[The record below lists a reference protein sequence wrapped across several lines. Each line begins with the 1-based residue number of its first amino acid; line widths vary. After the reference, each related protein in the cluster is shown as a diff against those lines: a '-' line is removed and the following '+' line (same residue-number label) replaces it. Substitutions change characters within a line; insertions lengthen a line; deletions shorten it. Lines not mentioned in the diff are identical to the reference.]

1 MATTTSEIKTVR
13 KRASMGPTQVI
24 VQKSTPG
31 TRVSYGGPNT
41 LIRRNVVSS
50 TTFAAPNRPVGEAGK
65 VSKESVQTVLST
77 RGKEKKEMGDLNSK
91 LANYIDKVKYM
102 EACNKAMTEE
112 IERLRKMK
120 GYTQQRVRD
129 EYEDELKEARETIA
143 QLSKELA
150 PLQAKVLALEDKVET
165 KDEE

>member
-1 MATTTSEIKTVR
+1 MTTEIKTTR
-13 KRASMGPTQVI
+13 KRASMGPTAVI
-24 VQKSTPG
+24 VQKTAPG
-31 TRVSYGGPNT
+31 TRMSFGGPGST
-41 LIRRNVVSS
+41 IRRNVISS
-50 TTFAAPNRPVGEAGK
+50 QSFSAPMRAMGEAGK
-65 VSKESVQTVLST
+65 VSKESVQTVMST

>member
-1 MATTTSEIKTVR
+1 MSTTTTEIKTTR
-13 KRASMGPTQVI
+13 KRASMGPNPVI
-24 VQKSTPG
+24 VQKTAPG
-31 TRVSYGGPNT
+31 TRMSLGPGT
-41 LIRRNVVSS
+41 TIRRNVIQS
-50 TTFAAPNRPVGEAGK
+50 TTFGAPNRPMGEAGK

-150 PLQAKVLALEDKVET
+150 PLQAKLLALEDQNET
-165 KDEE
+165 KDEQ

>member
-1 MATTTSEIKTVR
+1 MTSVSTEIKTTR
-13 KRASMGPTQVI
+13 KRQSLAPSAVI
-24 VQKSTPG
+24 VQKTAPG
-31 TRVSYGGPNT
+31 TRMSFPSQT
-41 LIRRNVVSS
+41 IRRNVVSS
-50 TTFAAPNRPVGEAGK
+50 TTFSAPNRPMGEAGK

-150 PLQAKVLALEDKVET
+150 PLQSKILALEDKVET
-165 KDEE
+165 KEEE